1 MTIQKIYIGGWFQ
14 RTTLHLSEIYDFLR
28 DEESP
33 LDLDKEKLKTLQ
45 KALGIRSLEMNI
57 EDFEYIKILDKQG
70 IEVTIYEDGLIVLN
84 KDPESKLEKDIKT
97 LTSYYEEKLSPAI
110 SYIFSLGAPV
120 PKELANIKTIYPY
133 FVVLEKATKDDIEEL
148 LNRFHQKKYFE
159 IKTDTFEIYRGDVL
173 YIINS
178 LSEPFSNIGQFINEQ
193 IFIREFK
200 GQVHRYLNLHRLI
213 WEKIAEVKERGEIQG
228 KDIGTF
234 KNEIESYNK
243 TIDFI
248 EARINQMGTYIHTR
262 ETIFKNKTS
271 LVSFANILRFR
282 YESLSDTLEY
292 IKDLWTM
299 TKNYVS
305 SAVKLFESLQAQST
319 NNSIQSLTVV
329 TSMGVGASI
338 IGLFSQ
344 KLPTF
349 TTFGML
355 YFLALACVGYTTNRV
370 MKSIAMKKMY
380 KIKDV
385 EIAKN
390 IK

>member
-1 MTIQKIYIGGWFQ
+1 M
-14 RTTLHLSEIYDFLR
+14 
-28 DEESP
+28 
-33 LDLDKEKLKTLQ
+33 DKEKLKTLQ
-45 KALGIRSLEMNI
+45 KALGIHSLEMNI
-57 EDFEYIKILDKQG
+57 EDFEYVKLIEKQG
-70 IEVTIYEDGLIVLN
+70 IEITIYEDGLIVLN
-84 KDPESKLEKDIKT
+84 KNPESKLEKDIKA
-97 LTSYYEEKLSPAI
+97 LTSYYEEKLSPAL

-133 FVVLEKATKDDIEEL
+133 FVVLDNATKEDIEQL
-148 LNRFHQKKYFE
+148 LKDFHQKKYFE
-159 IKTDTFEIYRGDVL
+159 IKADSFEIYRGDIL

-213 WEKIAEVKERGEIQG
+213 WEKIAEVKERGEIRG

-243 TIDFI
+243 TINFI

-262 ETIFKNKTS
+262 ETIFKNKES
-271 LVSFANILRFR
+271 LRHFANVLQFR
-282 YESLSDTLEY
+282 YEALSDTLEY

-299 TKNYVS
+299 TKNYVA
-305 SAVKLFESLQAQST
+305 SAIKLFETLQAQST

-338 IGLFSQ
+338 LSLFAQ
-344 KLPTF
+344 KPPTF
-349 TTFGML
+349 TLFGMM
-355 YFLALACVGYTTNRV
+355 YFLALAIIGYTTNRA
-370 MKSIAMKKMY
+370 MKSIAMKRMY
-380 KIKDV
+380 KIRDV